1 MSTPM
6 TFQAWLQQTL
16 DADQLA
22 DLARYG
28 AAGGFP
34 GLTYYRE
41 TGALYER
48 YHDEIWEAL
57 YDDAQDFGY
66 RNPLA
71 FVADLGGSKDVATG
85 GQFANLCVWYLAER
99 TAQQLAEEGAR

>member
-1 MSTPM
+1 MSTPT
-6 TFQAWLQQTL
+6 TFLAWLHETL

-34 GLTYYRE
+34 GLIHYSE
-41 TGALYER
+41 TSALYER

-66 RNPLA
+66 SDPLA
-71 FVADLGGSKDVATG
+71 FVASLGGSTDVATG
-85 GQFANLCVWYLAER
+85 GQFANLLVWYMAER
-99 TAQQLAEEGAR
+99 SAHQEVVR